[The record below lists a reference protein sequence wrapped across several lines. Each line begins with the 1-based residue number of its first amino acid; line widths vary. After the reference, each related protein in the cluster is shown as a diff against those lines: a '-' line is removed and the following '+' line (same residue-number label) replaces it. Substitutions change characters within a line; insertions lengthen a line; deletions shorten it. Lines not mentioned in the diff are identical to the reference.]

1 MLQLTEER
9 VAGHG
14 AVADHVDMMIRLL
27 EAFPFDVILIETVG
41 SGQGDTAVRQLA
53 EVVLLLLQPET
64 GDDLQWEKAGI
75 LEVADVI
82 AIHKSDLPQA
92 EEVEAQ
98 VRTTLGLSSK
108 SPPVLRVSS
117 KTGAG
122 IEALWAAISNCRRT
136 KG

>member
-1 MLQLTEER
+1 
-9 VAGHG
+9 
-14 AVADHVDMMIRLL
+14 
-27 EAFPFDVILIETVG
+27 
-41 SGQGDTAVRQLA
+41 
-53 EVVLLLLQPET
+53 
-64 GDDLQWEKAGI
+64 
-75 LEVADVI
+75 
-82 AIHKSDLPQA
+82 LPQA

-122 IEALWAAISNCRRT
+122 IEALWAAISNCRPT